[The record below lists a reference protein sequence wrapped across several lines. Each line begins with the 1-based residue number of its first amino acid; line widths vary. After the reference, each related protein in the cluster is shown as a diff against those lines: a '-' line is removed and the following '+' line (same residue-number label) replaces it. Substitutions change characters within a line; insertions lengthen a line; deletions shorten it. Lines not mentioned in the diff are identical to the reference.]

1 MRRIVVTGAS
11 SGIGRAFAVLAG
23 KDPDRRLVLAGR
35 HEVRLEDVAS
45 RCACPVEAFF
55 GDLRDPAEARR
66 LVAFAEERLGG
77 LDALVNVAGSA
88 HYGPYEGLAWSSV
101 EEQVAINLL
110 APMAT
115 THAALPSMLARGRGR
130 ILNVLS
136 IAAVHPFPNA
146 GPYVAAK
153 AGLLGFS
160 RSLNAEVRKR
170 GVRIQCLL
178 PGATDT
184 PLWDGGEHPPREKML
199 TCRAVAETMMDA
211 LTAPDDRAL
220 DEIVL
225 MPPDGIL

>member
-1 MRRIVVTGAS
+1 MRRILVTGAS
-11 SGIGRAFAVLAG
+11 SGIGRAFAILAG
-23 KDPDRRLVLAGR
+23 KDANRRLVLAGR
-35 HEVRLEDVAS
+35 NEVRLDDVAS
-45 RCACPVEAFF
+45 RCACPVEAFL
-55 GDLRDPAEARR
+55 GDLGDPAVAWR

-77 LDALVNVAGSA
+77 LDALVNVAGFA
-88 HYGPYEGLAWSSV
+88 EYGPYEGLDWSSV
-101 EEQVAINLL
+101 EEQLKINLI

-115 THAALPSMLARGRGR
+115 IHAALPAMLAHGRGR

-136 IAAVHPFPNA
+136 IAAVHPFPGA
-146 GPYVAAK
+146 APYVAAK

-184 PLWDGGEHPPREKML
+184 PLWDGGEHPPRDKML
-199 TCRAVAETMMDA
+199 TCRAVAETMRDA
-211 LTAPDDRAL
+211 LAAPDDRAL

-225 MPPDGIL
+225 MPPEGIL